1 MEILSWTIQLAFVP
15 LMSPLF
21 IGVVRKIKALMQN
34 RQGAGIFQPYRDL
47 RKLFCKDEIISKD
60 ASWIFLFAPYLIFSI
75 TLIIG
80 AIIPIF
86 TLFFGSII
94 PSDFLALIYLLALS
108 TFWLALSGIDVG
120 SAFGGFGS
128 SREMTLSAIAEG
140 GLIFSVFSLSILSRT
155 TNLFG
160 ISSFIMSLGFSNF
173 AIVIALA
180 FFAFLI
186 ALLAENSRFPFDN
199 PATHLELTMVHE
211 AMILE
216 YSGKRLALMEWA
228 AANKFLIFAL
238 LAANLFFPLGITSS
252 LGIISILSALGIIIA
267 KILILCAFVGILES
281 TIAKYRF
288 FRLPDLLFTSFVISA
303 IVIELIIQIK

>member
-1 MEILSWTIQLAFVP
+1 MEILFWTIQLTFVP
-15 LMSPLF
+15 LASPLF
-21 IGVVRKIKALMQN
+21 VGVIGKIKALMQN
-34 RQGAGIFQPYRDL
+34 RQGASIFQPYRNL

-60 ASWIFLFAPYLIFSI
+60 ASWIFRFAPYLIFAT

-80 AIIPIF
+80 ATIPLIS
-86 TLFFGSII
+86 LFFSNVI
-94 PSDFLALIYLLALS
+94 PSDFLTLIYLLALG

-128 SREMTLSAIAEG
+128 SREMTLAALAEG
-140 GLIFSVFSLSILSRT
+140 GMIFSFLSLAILSHT

-160 ISSFIMSLGFSNF
+160 ISSFILSLGFSRF
-173 AIVIALA
+173 AIIIGLA
-180 FFAFLI
+180 FFAFII

-199 PATHLELTMVHE
+199 PSTHLELTMVHE

-228 AANKFLIFAL
+228 AANKFLIFAS
-238 LAANLFFPLGITSS
+238 LAANLFFPWGIASS
-252 LGIISILSALGIIIA
+252 LAIISILFALGILII

-288 FRLPDLLFTSFVISA
+288 FRLPDLLFTSFIISA
-303 IVIELIIQIK
+303 IAIELIIQIK